1 MEDSNDLLKDLLKK
15 RCRRLEYVV
24 YPQDQSV
31 FDPVTVRHDYTHLM
45 VWVCSWFVDRDFVKQ
60 NTGIRKKQDV
70 NGNSLIKPILKRSS
84 DADNVKSAGVESEF
98 EVSLANLGSDVL
110 PLVFATR
117 ALGIDPGV
125 YHLVI
130 GHDLKP

>member
-1 MEDSNDLLKDLLKK
+1 
-15 RCRRLEYVV
+15 
-24 YPQDQSV
+24 
-31 FDPVTVRHDYTHLM
+31 
-45 VWVCSWFVDRDFVKQ
+45 

-110 PLVFATR
+110 PFVFATR

-125 YHLVI
+125 YRLVI